1 MALLPPRL
9 ITVNTKEA
17 DKTSLIVHFLTLVP
31 AMGSLFMSPFLG
43 SISTVFQDAILKLTQ
58 VR

>member
-9 ITVNTKEA
+9 IIVNTKEA
-17 DKTSLIVHFLTLVP
+17 DKTSLIVHFLTL

-43 SISTVFQDAILKLTQ
+43 SISTVGQAAILKLTQ